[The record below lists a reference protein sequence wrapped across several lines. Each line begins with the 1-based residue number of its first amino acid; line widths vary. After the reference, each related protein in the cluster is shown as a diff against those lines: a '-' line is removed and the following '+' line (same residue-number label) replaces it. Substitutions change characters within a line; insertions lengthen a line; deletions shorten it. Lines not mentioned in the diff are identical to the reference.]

1 MLTFDQVWSLYHEY
15 YNPKRIFP
23 NQAMP
28 EKRMQKV
35 DSLLAIQDQYDIL
48 LLDGFG
54 VLNVGG
60 SAIQHMPNTLKQLK
74 AAGKELFILT
84 NGASYPT
91 DVRAKAYPKLGY
103 DIPAEYIVSSRDGV
117 ERLLPTLPL
126 TKQGGTWGVI
136 VGEDAFIER
145 LPAKCELLTQ
155 DNIDIVDGFI
165 FLAAG
170 VWNQEWQTRLTAA
183 LQKRTRPIIIGN
195 PDISAPLEN
204 SFSVEPGF
212 YAIELLKAIPD
223 LEIYYCGKPFTN
235 TYDAAFERI
244 RSVVGDFDPTRVLM
258 VGDTL
263 HTDILGGNMA
273 GCNTLLKAD
282 WGFLRGKDPMP
293 FIEESGIVP
302 DFMIQNRS

>member
-1 MLTFDQVWSLYHEY
+1 MLNFDQVWSLYHEY
-15 YNPKRIFP
+15 YNPKRLFP

-35 DSLLAIQDQYDIL
+35 DSLLSIQDQYDIL

-170 VWNQEWQTRLTAA
+170 IWNSEWQMRLTDA
-183 LQKRTRPIIIGN
+183 LQKRARPIIIGN

-223 LEIYYCGKPFTN
+223 LKIYYCGKPFTN

-244 RSVVGDFDPTRVLM
+244 RSVVGDFDPARVLM

-273 GCNTLLKAD
+273 GCKTLLKAD
-282 WGFLRGKDPMP
+282 WGFLRGKDSIP
-293 FIEESGIVP
+293 FIEESSIVP
-302 DFMIQNRS
+302 DFLIQNRS